1 MNPYTVVL
9 ADDHAMFREGIR
21 RIIERIEGVAISGE
35 VDDGIQLLAHLK
47 NSQPDLVIL
56 DISMPNLRGLEAIR
70 EIKKLYPRVKI
81 VVLTMHRKKEFI
93 RQALVDGADGFL
105 LKEDP
110 GGQLI
115 RAMEAVRKGEKFLS
129 PLISGDLISL
139 ALAEEQTDQLTI
151 REREVLKLLA
161 EGKKNQ
167 EVADI
172 LFISPNTV
180 RRHRYNIMEKLNLK
194 NTAELVKYA
203 IDQNYLPDN
212 S

>member
-21 RIIERIEGVAISGE
+21 RIMERIEGVVVSGE
-35 VDDGIQLLAHLK
+35 VDDGIQLLTHLK

-70 EIKKLYPRVKI
+70 EIKKLYPRIKI

-115 RAMEAVRKGEKFLS
+115 RAVEAVRNGEKFLS
-129 PLISGDLISL
+129 PLLSGDLISL
-139 ALAEEQTDQLTI
+139 ALAEEQTEQLTI

-167 EVADI
+167 EIADI

-194 NTAELVKYA
+194 GLAELVKYA
-203 IDQNYLPDN
+203 IDQNYLPDH

>member
-9 ADDHAMFREGIR
+9 ADDHVMFREGIR
-21 RIIERIEGVAISGE
+21 KIIERIEGVEVSDE
-35 VDDGIQLLAHLK
+35 VDDGIQLLEQLK
-47 NSQPDLVIL
+47 SSQPDLVIL

-115 RAMEAVRKGEKFLS
+115 RAMEAVRRGEKFLS
-129 PLISGDLISL
+129 PLLSGDLISL
-139 ALAEEQTDQLTI
+139 ALAEEHADQLTI

-161 EGKKNQ
+161 EGKKYQ
-167 EVADI
+167 EIADI

-203 IDQNYLPDN
+203 IDQNYLPDH

>member
-9 ADDHAMFREGIR
+9 ADDHVMFREGIR
-21 RIIERIEGVAISGE
+21 RIIERIEGVAVSGE
-35 VDDGIQLLAHLK
+35 VDDGIQLLARLK

-115 RAMEAVRKGEKFLS
+115 RAVEAVRKGEKFLS

-167 EVADI
+167 EIADI

-194 NTAELVKYA
+194 GLAELVKYA
-203 IDQNYLPDN
+203 IDQNYLPDH

>member
-21 RIIERIEGVAISGE
+21 RIMERIEGVVVSGE
-35 VDDGIQLLAHLK
+35 VDDGIQLLTHLK

-115 RAMEAVRKGEKFLS
+115 RAVEAVRNGEKFLS
-129 PLISGDLISL
+129 PLLSGDLISL
-139 ALAEEQTDQLTI
+139 ALAEEQTEQLTI

-167 EVADI
+167 EIADI

-194 NTAELVKYA
+194 GLAELVKYA
-203 IDQNYLPDN
+203 IDQNYLPDH

>member
-9 ADDHAMFREGIR
+9 ADDHVMFREGIR
-21 RIIERIEGVAISGE
+21 KIIERIEGVAVSGE
-35 VDDGIQLLAHLK
+35 VDDGIQLLEHLK

-139 ALAEEQTDQLTI
+139 ALAEEQADQLTI

-167 EVADI
+167 EIADI

>member
-110 GGQLI
+110 GGHLI
-115 RAMEAVRKGEKFLS
+115 RAVEAVRKGEKFLS

-139 ALAEEQTDQLTI
+139 ALAEEQTDQLSI

-167 EVADI
+167 EIADI

-194 NTAELVKYA
+194 GLAELVKYA
-203 IDQNYLPDN
+203 IDQNYLPDH